1 MIYRRLLVL
10 SHEPTPQ
17 AAATAAM
24 CVQIMLPKEWD
35 DVGYETVEIYAKE
48 WMKIRKFR
56 NLGVA
61 YLRHVSKKESHVL
74 VTLSDMKRAR
84 TCKGSRTQTSLDE
97 LFEDLPSILM
107 TYAAPGAIRYS
118 LQDVTNENA
127 SLFRISPSG
136 IVRKFAATD

>member
-1 MIYRRLLVL
+1 MIYRKLLVL

-24 CVQIMLPKEWD
+24 CVQLMLPDEWD
-35 DVGYETVEIYAKE
+35 NVGYEPVEIDTKE

-61 YLRHVSKKESHVL
+61 YLRQISKKESHML
-74 VTLSDMKRAR
+74 VTLSDMKGAK

-97 LFEDLPSILM
+97 LFEDLPSVLM
-107 TYAAPGAIRYS
+107 TYSAPGAIRYS

-127 SLFRISPSG
+127 NLFRISPSG
-136 IVRKFAATD
+136 KVRKLAATD